1 MTDAHNRGQRR
12 DGTRNDGMGEVTM
25 ADLYLLPV
33 PCFLCGVDIHDDDRV
48 YVDLEHD
55 QTMHYSHVGERVDYG
70 VWMGTGVDLVG
81 AVIVDDGEY
90 FGYEHPT
97 MEAQGFG
104 LMYAGQAHYEHLSV

>member
-1 MTDAHNRGQRR
+1 MTDAHN
-12 DGTRNDGMGEVTM
+12 DGTRNDGMGKVTM
-25 ADLYLLPV
+25 ADCGV
-33 PCFLCGVDIHDDDRV
+33 GAFCFLCGVDIHDGDRV